1 MAKSTS
7 SDKQAA
13 AEGLVIAR
21 WRFYVVILALLVVV
35 GLLLAHVAR
44 LQVVPGEEKGF
55 EFLQGQ
61 GDARTVRTETI
72 DAYRGVITDR
82 HGEPLAV
89 STPVVSVWANPQV
102 LLQSPEA
109 WQGLSE
115 QLGKSHGELADKL
128 NRYRHKEFMYLRRH
142 MPPQDAEK
150 ILASRWP
157 GVYGRTEYQR
167 YYPAGE
173 VAAHLVGFTDID
185 ERGREGMELAFED
198 WLQGKAGAKQVVKD
212 LKGRVIKDDGLLRAP
227 QPGRDLMLSVDL
239 RMQYLAYRELK
250 AAVARHKAKS
260 GSIVVL
266 DAETAEV
273 LAVANQPAYNP
284 NDRRKIRV
292 DALRNRA
299 LTDQF
304 EPGSTMK
311 PLTVLA
317 AMETG
322 RYKPGTLIDTSP
334 GYIRV
339 GKKTLLDAANYGV
352 INLTRVLTKS
362 SQVGISKLA
371 LDMEPEHVRD
381 LFFRLGFG
389 QGTGT
394 GFPGEGVGVLP
405 NKAKWQP
412 IERANFAF
420 GYGLSVTA
428 LQLAQGYNV
437 LANRGEKQ
445 PVSLVRRDGAAIG
458 AGLVTEQVV
467 EPRLAD
473 QVVNMLTTVVGPDG
487 TARRARLDDYQVAGK
502 TGTIHKV
509 GAEGYAADRYIGLF
523 AGMAPADNPK
533 VVAVVVINEPT
544 DGKYFGGEVA
554 APVFASVTQGVLRL
568 MRVAP
573 EKKVAQRKEQKATQI
588 NSREN
593 NKTVH
598 AVRRQINVHSD
609 APEKIS
615 ASITRKPIT

>member
-1 MAKSTS
+1 MSKAQQKPKAATVKSKT
-7 SDKQAA
+7 DN
-13 AEGLVIAR
+13 GLMIAR
-21 WRFYVVILALLVVV
+21 WRFYFVVLALLVVV
-35 GLLLAHVAR
+35 GFMLTHLAR

-61 GDARTVRTETI
+61 GDARTVRTESI
-72 DAYRGVITDR
+72 AAYRGVITDR

-89 STPVVSVWANPQV
+89 STPVVSLWANPQV
-102 LLQSPEA
+102 LLQAPEVWSA
-109 WQGLSE
+109 LAGE
-115 QLGKSHGELADKL
+115 LGKDKDALAEKL
-128 NRYRHKEFMYLRRH
+128 NRYRNKEFVYLRRH

-150 ILASRWP
+150 LLANDWP

-198 WLQGKAGAKQVVKD
+198 WLQGKSGAKQVVKD

-227 QPGRDLMLSVDL
+227 QPGQDLMLSVDL

-250 AAVARHKAKS
+250 AAVTRHKAKS
-260 GSIVVL
+260 GSVVVL
-266 DAETAEV
+266 DTESGDV

-284 NDRRKIRV
+284 NDRSRIRV

-317 AMETG
+317 AMETK
-322 RYKPGTLIDTSP
+322 RYTPGTLIDTRP

-339 GKKTLLDAANYGV
+339 GKKTLLDPINYGV
-352 INLTRVLTKS
+352 IDVTRILTKS
-362 SQVGISKLA
+362 SQVGITKMA

-381 LFFRLGFG
+381 IFFRLGFG
-389 QGTGT
+389 QSTGT

-405 NKAKWQP
+405 NKSKWHP

-420 GYGLSVTA
+420 GHGLSVTT
-428 LQLAQGYNV
+428 LQLAQAYNV

-445 PVSLVRRDGAAIG
+445 PLSLVRRAGAAFG
-458 AGLVTEQVV
+458 EGLPAEQVV
-467 EPRLAD
+467 EPKLAD
-473 QVVNMLTTVVGPDG
+473 QVVKMLTTVVGPDG
-487 TARRARLDDYQVAGK
+487 TAKRARLDGYQVAGK

-509 GAEGYAADRYIGLF
+509 GAEGYAADRYIGVF
-523 AGMAPADNPK
+523 AGMAPANDPK

-554 APVFASVTQGVLRL
+554 APVFANVTQGVLRL
-568 MRVAP
+568 MRVP
-573 EKKVAQRKEQKATQI
+573 PNEKLLNDKQKVTSTEVKTEAQKEIRETVETVSSTQ
-588 NSREN
+588 S
-593 NKTVH
+593 K
-598 AVRRQINVHSD
+598 
-609 APEKIS
+609 
-615 ASITRKPIT
+615 RKPLT